1 MQLCTE
7 KMPLYNLGADQ
18 RSEIER
24 SNMSIDNLSLA
35 HTCWNCKYHV
45 VFAPKYRR
53 KEFYGLKRLEVGQIL
68 RRLCVKVI
76 LEMSEIVT

>member
-1 MQLCTE
+1 
-7 KMPLYNLGADQ
+7 
-18 RSEIER
+18 
-24 SNMSIDNLSLA
+24 MSKNIDNISLA